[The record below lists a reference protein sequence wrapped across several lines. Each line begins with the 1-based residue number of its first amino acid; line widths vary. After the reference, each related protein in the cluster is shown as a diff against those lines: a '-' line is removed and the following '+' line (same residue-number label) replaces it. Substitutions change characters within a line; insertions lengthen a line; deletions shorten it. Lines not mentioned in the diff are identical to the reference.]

1 MSTISLKILTLGRTY
16 EKFFR
21 NKDPALYFRETI
33 FLKNDSNEIMF
44 VMKEKRKETES
55 LITEFESPEE

>member
-1 MSTISLKILTLGRTY
+1 MSSIQLKILALGKTY

-44 VMKEKRKETES
+44 VMKDKKE
-55 LITEFESPEE
+55 